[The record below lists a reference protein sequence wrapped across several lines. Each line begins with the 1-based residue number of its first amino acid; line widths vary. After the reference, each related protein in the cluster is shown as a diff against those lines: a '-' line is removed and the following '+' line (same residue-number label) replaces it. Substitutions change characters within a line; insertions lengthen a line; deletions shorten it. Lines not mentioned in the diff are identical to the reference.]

1 MKAKFGSIIVAGSGK
16 IGGHVAS
23 RNRSGAYLRTK
34 VTPVNPQTASQNLVR
49 SRLTGF
55 SQAWRGLTEDER
67 SAWNAAVGQYARTDI
82 FGDLKNPTGFNLFQR
97 INNNLDQVGAA
108 GLDAPGLLTPVL
120 TVQLGEVVAA
130 TVPTFTVAT
139 SGAVPANTSMIVRA
153 TPSLS
158 PGISFVKSEYRIVQV
173 LAAAAASP
181 HNILAAY
188 VAKFG
193 ALVGDQKVFV
203 SIEFV
208 NTANG
213 LKSGRQS
220 IGVIVAD

>member
-1 MKAKFGSIIVAGSGK
+1 
-16 IGGHVAS
+16 
-23 RNRSGAYLRTK
+23 
-34 VTPVNPQTASQNLVR
+34 
-49 SRLTGF
+49 
-55 SQAWRGLTEDER
+55 
-67 SAWNAAVGQYARTDI
+67 
-82 FGDLKNPTGFNLFQR
+82 
-97 INNNLDQVGAA
+97 
-108 GLDAPGLLTPVL
+108 
-120 TVQLGEVVAA
+120 
-130 TVPTFTVAT
+130 
-139 SGAVPANTSMIVRA
+139 MIVRA